1 MRRIMYVEA
10 KTELDGPGRIGC
22 VELTRSG
29 RSYVYSGRRFAKVGN
44 GNGYK
49 YNCIDSETGAPYWVS
64 GPRKDG
70 ADKLYGGV
78 VQIDEDARVEYWL
91 KVREK
96 PSLVHLT
103 EYRAGAHSRTG
114 GKERQIAQYVGNSAA
129 RAARSPRPTR
139 PARGPAAR

>member
-10 KTELDGPGRIGC
+10 KSGLDGPGRIGW

-29 RSYVYSGRRFAKVGN
+29 RSYVYGGRRLAKV

-49 YNCIDSETGAPYWVS
+49 YNCIDEETAEPYWVS

-103 EYRAGAHSRTG
+103 QYRAGAHTRTG
-114 GKERQIAQYVGNSAA
+114 GQQRQTALHMSG
-129 RAARSPRPTR
+129 RDRR
-139 PARGPAAR
+139 